1 MRGNTASAILSMLK
15 GELGNDMDSTVAP
28 GGDNVLYQQIYN
40 QQNWLA
46 TMFDWPFL
54 IIRYDVALQ
63 QSVRYY
69 QLPTDGRGNQLFDMS
84 RPKGMRGECYWSNLW
99 NPTDLGISLY
109 DYNVINPDIG
119 MTLVPVKKWTL
130 YQPAARTYAP
140 ATAPTAAAGATG
152 LLAGGY
158 QYAVTFVTAYGET
171 DFSPTSTVLT
181 VTSKQ
186 VNLTA
191 VPVSSDTA
199 VTSRKI
205 YRTNGTVAGV
215 FYLVATIS
223 NNTATTYTDNMA
235 DSALPSQ
242 AASSAN
248 TTQAPGFE
256 VWPVPSDGTMK
267 FRLWGQR
274 TLSPFA
280 QPTDQA
286 DLDDMLI
293 MLFSAAQFYSMSN
306 PNKSQAA
313 IAKAKSYLDNIR
325 QGYPV
330 ANEMF
335 VLDDESTHGGWR
347 RRDWSKQPTVATMI
361 AAPTH

>member
-15 GELGNDMDSTVAP
+15 GELGNDMDSSVAP
-28 GGDNVLYQQIYN
+28 GGDSVLLQQIYN

-46 TMFDWPFL
+46 TMYDWPFL
-54 IIRYDVALQ
+54 IIRYDLALG

-69 QLPTDGRGNQLFDMS
+69 QLPTDSQGNQLFDMS

-130 YQPAARTYAP
+130 YQPASRAYAP
-140 ATAPTAAAGATG
+140 AAAPTTAAGATG
-152 LLAGGY
+152 TLSGGY
-158 QYAVTFVTAYGET
+158 QYAVTFLTGYGET
-171 DFSPTSTVLT
+171 DFSPLSPVLS

-191 VPVSSDTA
+191 IPVSSDPA
-199 VTSRKI
+199 VTKRRI
-205 YRTNGTVAGV
+205 YRTSGTVAGV
-215 FYLVATIS
+215 FYLVSTIADNS
-223 NNTATTYTDNMA
+223 TTTYTDTTA
-235 DSALPSQ
+235 DSALPSL
-242 AASSAN
+242 AASSSN
-248 TTQAPGFE
+248 TTQSPGFE

-280 QPTDQA
+280 QPTDRA

-293 MLFSAAQFYSMSN
+293 MLFSAAQFFSMSN

-325 QGYPV
+325 QGYP
-330 ANEMF
+330 APNEMF

-361 AAPTH
+361 AAPTR

>member
-1 MRGNTASAILSMLK
+1 MLK
-15 GELGNDMDSTVAP
+15 AEIGNDQDSSVSP
-28 GGDNVLYQQIYN
+28 GGDNVLYGQIYN

-46 TMFDWPFL
+46 TMYGWPFL
-54 IIRYDVALQ
+54 EIRFDISLGQ
-63 QSVRYY
+63 NVRYY
-69 QLPTDGRGNQLFDMS
+69 QLPTDTEGNQVFDIS
-84 RPKGMRGECYWSNLW
+84 RPKGMRAECYWSNLW
-99 NPTDLGISLY
+99 NPTDLGISMF

-130 YQPAARTYAP
+130 YQPPTRTYAP
-140 ATAPTAAAGATG
+140 LTACSAAAGA
-152 LLAGGY
+152 AGTLSGFY
-158 QYAVTFVTAYGET
+158 QYAVTYLTAYGET
-171 DFSPTSTVLT
+171 EFSPLSTAVS

-186 VNLTA
+186 MSLTA
-191 VPVSSDTA
+191 LPVSTDTM
-199 VTSRKI
+199 VTGRRL
-205 YRTNGTVAGV
+205 YRTTGTVAGT
-215 FYLVATIS
+215 FYLVATLP
-223 NNTATTYTDNMA
+223 AGGTTYTDTTA
-235 DSALPSQ
+235 DSALPVLPS
-242 AASSAN
+242 ASAN
-248 TTQAPGFE
+248 TTQAAGFE

-280 QPTDQA
+280 APTDRA

-293 MLFSAAQFYSMSN
+293 MLFSAAQFFSMSN

-325 QGYPV
+325 QGYP
-330 ANEMF
+330 APNEMF